1 MKILKYIGPFLR
13 LNNLSKEMIESQLFY
28 FAKESTKHIVLN
40 SKFGINIPFKEL
52 KIKTSSNFDINTF
65 KESSP
70 LLCIYKRSN
79 TKLLTHKNNVFW
91 DEDSFKKEVNISS
104 NGYLTLCLLELA
116 NYYEK
121 FKDLDKELYGLYHI
135 YINLVKHQLNFYS
148 SYLRNEEG
156 LFVDKKDISDPI
168 TKELNFETKNKK
180 FKYSNQILMMNCYA
194 IYSIISKTEDS
205 DEYYTFSKDILNM
218 VLRYKDEIYSLS
230 LHEKINILSLLNI
243 YLKFDNNNDIL
254 LLTIDIMDLI
264 HDELQNL
271 NNSTSISNTSLIF
284 ITSILFK
291 HTTGISKYE
300 NFSDDIY
307 KELINLCDEE
317 RFVLSKKNSSKKD
330 IDYNSYE
337 ICFYILSLIYKNK
350 FSDDK
355 ESNAKFEYIYRKH
368 ILNSGIVCSW
378 PEPPNINSIERYN
391 NHTLKSEDLIDEI
404 YFKLPTLPTPETS
417 GLAPVIIKDIK
428 YNVKKDEFTI
438 NKQVFDST
446 KYFQYL
452 LYMIYLSS
460 N

>member
-40 SKFGINIPFKEL
+40 SKCGINIPIKEL
-52 KIKTSSNFDINTF
+52 KIKTFSNFDITTF

-79 TKLLTHKNNVFW
+79 TKLITHKNNMFW
-91 DEDSFKKEVNISS
+91 DEDSFKKEVTISS

-116 NYYEK
+116 NYYKK
-121 FKDLDKELYGLYHI
+121 FKDLDKELYALYHI
-135 YINLVKHQLNFYS
+135 YINLIKHQLNFYS

-205 DEYYTFSKDILNM
+205 DEYYNFSKDILNM
-218 VLRYKDEIYSLS
+218 ILKYKEEVYNLS

-254 LLTIDIMDLI
+254 LLTIDIMDLV
-264 HDELQNL
+264 HDELENL

-284 ITSILFK
+284 ITSILFN

-300 NFSDDIY
+300 EFSKDIY
-307 KELINLCDEE
+307 QELIKLCDEE
-317 RFVLSKKNSSKKD
+317 KFVLLKDSSKKD

-337 ICFYILSLIYKNK
+337 ISFYILALIFKNK
-350 FSDDK
+350 FSNDEK
-355 ESNAKFEYIYRKH
+355 SNAKLEYIYRKH
-368 ILNSGIVCSW
+368 IINSGIICSW
-378 PEPPNINSIERYN
+378 PESPNINSIERYK
-391 NHTLKSEDLIDEI
+391 HYSLKSEDLIDEI
-404 YFKLPTLPTPETS
+404 YFRLPSLPTPETS
-417 GLAPVIIKDIK
+417 GFAPVIIKDIK
-428 YNVKKDEFTI
+428 YNIKKDEFTI

-446 KYFQYL
+446 KYFQCL
-452 LYMIYLSS
+452 LYMIYLS
-460 N
+460 NN